1 MHDSC
6 SFGIPDACG
15 TSGTSDT
22 PGAPGAWRAWL
33 SATCVAAVMLCALT
47 ACAGPSSGGSDSEGT
62 MEAAGGYDLNAH
74 YAAELRQAR
83 RTLQDDGADFAAGS
97 LADGVITKSELP
109 ELNDHMLQCLGDLGH
124 DTDSITMG
132 EFGEISARPPSG
144 ASQAES
150 AAWGGTFNQD
160 VKTCSTR
167 DGAQTVWQLASAA
180 EIHPDNDGKDARQ
193 IIIACYVRQG
203 LVSESYSIDDYD
215 RDSRA
220 GTGPFDAGKRA
231 DADFRQKVEACG

>member
-6 SFGIPDACG
+6 SFGIPGA
-15 TSGTSDT
+15 SDT
-22 PGAPGAWRAWL
+22 PGASGVGRAWL
-33 SATCVAAVMLCALT
+33 TAACVAAVMLCTLT
-47 ACAGPSSGGSDSEGT
+47 ACAGPSSGNPDSEGT
-62 MEAAGGYDLNAH
+62 EGTMETAGGYDLNAH

-83 RTLQDDGADFAAGS
+83 RTLQDDGADFAVGI
-97 LADGVITKSELP
+97 LEDGVITQSELA
-109 ELNDHMLQCLGDLGH
+109 ELNDHVLQCLGDLGH

-132 EFGEISARPPSG
+132 ELGEISARPSSG

-167 DGAQTVWQLASAA
+167 DGARTIWQLASAA
-180 EIHPDNDGKDARQ
+180 EINPDNDGKDARQ
-193 IIIACYVRQG
+193 IIIDCYVKQG
-203 LVSESYSIDDYD
+203 LVSESYSIDDYE

-231 DADFRQKVEACG
+231 DAGFRQKVEACG